1 MECKHLHVSIVII
14 TYMKNIVPLLFIL
27 LSFATA
33 RAQNATPPRGS
44 SYQDSVRSNSATEGK
59 TIIVNGDPMNTAK
72 DFVENLTTSKS
83 HTLFLASLRAAS
95 LVGTFK
101 SRGPLTVFVPS
112 DTAFTQK
119 LGKKLDTLIKPAHKY
134 ELINILSYHVVPG
147 HYTAKELNKLIK
159 VGKGE
164 ASLLTLSGSKLIA
177 RIDANRNIILY
188 DETGGQSIVN
198 QFDIVQSNGIM
209 HLATQ
214 VLIPKDRAL

>member
-1 MECKHLHVSIVII
+1 MKKIVLLLLI
-14 TYMKNIVPLLFIL
+14 T

-44 SYQDSVRSNSATEGK
+44 SFQDSVRSNNATEGK
-59 TIIVNGDPMNTAK
+59 TVMINGALMNSAK
-72 DFVENLTTSKS
+72 DFVENLTNSKS

-95 LVGTFK
+95 LTGTFK

-119 LGKKLDTLIKPAHKY
+119 FGKRLDTLVKPAHKY

-147 HYTAKELNKLIK
+147 QYTAKDLNKLIK
-159 VGKGE
+159 AGKGE
-164 ASLLTLSGSKLIA
+164 ATLLTLSGSKLIVKL
-177 RIDANRNIILY
+177 DTNRNIVLY
-188 DETGGQSIVN
+188 DETGGQSVVS
-198 QFDIVQSNGIM
+198 QFDIMQSNGVM

-214 VLIPKDRAL
+214 VLVPKDRAL